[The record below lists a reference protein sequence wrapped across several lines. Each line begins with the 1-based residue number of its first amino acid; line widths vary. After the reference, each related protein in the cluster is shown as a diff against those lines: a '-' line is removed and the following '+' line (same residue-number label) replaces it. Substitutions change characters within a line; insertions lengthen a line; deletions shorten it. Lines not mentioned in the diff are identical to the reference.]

1 MKPVIKDLS
10 EIKRLRKELKITQE
24 ELAKRSGVSQA
35 LVARIESGGVDPS
48 YSKIKAIFEA
58 LEGFSEK
65 KEIRA
70 SDIMAKGVFGV
81 NGSETVEE
89 AANVM
94 KKYKISQMPV
104 FGNNNKIIGSISE
117 KTIINRLVFGDDLNS
132 LSKRKAE
139 ELMDDAFPAVG
150 KETALPVISVLL
162 EHNPAVIVSVQGEY
176 VGIITKADLLKF
188 IK

>member
-1 MKPVIKDLS
+1 MILKDLS

-35 LVARIESGGVDPS
+35 LIAQIESGEVDPS
-48 YSKIKAIFEA
+48 YSKVNVIFEA
-58 LEGFSEK
+58 LESFSVK
-65 KEIRA
+65 KEIKA
-70 SDIMAKGVFGV
+70 SGIMAKGVFGV
-81 NGSETVEE
+81 NGNETVEE
-89 AANVM
+89 AANIM

-117 KTIINRLVFGDDLNS
+117 KTIVNRLVFGEDLNRIS
-132 LSKRKAE
+132 IRKAE
-139 ELMDDAFPAVG
+139 EVMDDAFPAVG
-150 KETALPVISVLL
+150 KETALHVISVLL
-162 EHNPAVIVSVQGEY
+162 EHNPAVIVSDKGEY